1 MKLHELR
8 ILEYLAK
15 ENRDSPARSIT
26 ITDLREAMSCQSDRA
41 YITTWRY
48 LKRLLTDGYIAR
60 QLVDFT
66 SDMYFITQKGKDLLE
81 AQYKPY
87 K

>member
-26 ITDLREAMSCQSDRA
+26 ITDLRKAMPCQNNRA

-48 LKRLLTDGYIAR
+48 LKRLLSDGYIAR